1 MKKNIIWINKIN
13 DIFEVINEK
22 EITIKIFIEQLEK
35 EKNESKEKNNIKI
48 EEINRKK
55 ETKAKIIK
63 KAIEEKQKR
72 I

>member
-55 ETKAKIIK
+55 ETKTKIIK
-63 KAIEEKQKR
+63 KVIEEKQKR